1 MLWFMLGIILF
12 LMMLSAFFSGSET
25 AFTAVSTARL
35 RSKAKDGDEGAIR
48 VLKILE
54 RKERMIGALLL
65 GNNAVN
71 ILASALATVTFVGLF
86 GEAGVLYAT
95 IVMTVLVLIFAEVL
109 PKTYA
114 LHHSLT
120 MTQKV
125 SPIIYILIKILSP
138 ITEAV
143 TAIVRHTLLL
153 FGADISKVLK
163 GSHLDLLRG
172 VIDQHQGEDNETQT
186 QRAMLRSVLD
196 LADVDVEEIMI
207 HRKNVEMLNIDLPT
221 EDIVAAALKSPFTR
235 LPLYRED
242 HDNIVGVLHAKE
254 LLRELQKV
262 NGDAS
267 QLEIEDVT
275 LEPWF
280 IPETTTLF
288 DQLQAFQKRRQHF
301 AYVVDEYGAFMG
313 VVTLED
319 ILEEI
324 VGEIDDEHDQSV
336 VGVKRQADGTI
347 VAQGDVTIRDLNREF
362 DWSLPGFE
370 EYSTLAGLVLYEA
383 QTIPDVG
390 QSFMFYGFKFDIL
403 KRTRN
408 QITLVRITPPEKE
421 PEED

>member
-35 RSKAKDGDEGAIR
+35 RSKAKDGDEAAIR

-390 QSFMFYGFKFDIL
+390 QSFMFYDFKFDIL